1 MGVACVPDGDGLR
14 LVVEEV
20 RSSVPGCGAA
30 VVSVVRGDDPVTVV
44 GTSLLGCQL
53 EQAQWTAQRGPA
65 VDAIRQLQVFN
76 VSCLSTARSWPEF
89 TRVALG
95 RGVRSTLAVPV
106 TARGRALGVLNL
118 YSSERDAFAGRESV
132 AVRYASQAAALLAGV
147 EWTPA
152 VSGPSPAGPPAGG
165 PDVVPAIS

>member
-1 MGVACVPDGDGLR
+1 MGVVSVPDGDGLR

-20 RSSVPGCGAA
+20 RSSIPGCEAA
-30 VVSVVRGDDPVTVV
+30 AVSVVQGDDPVTVV

-76 VSCLSTARSWPEF
+76 VARLSAALSWPEF
-89 TRVALG
+89 TRIALG

-106 TARGRALGVLNL
+106 TAGGRALGVLNL
-118 YSSERDAFAGRESV
+118 YSSEPDAFAGRESV

-147 EWTPA
+147 EWTPGH
-152 VSGPSPAGPPAGG
+152 SGSQSRRAAGG